1 MPEAPRRAEFIPV
14 GMYPYLHQ
22 LLEAQHWLRGEPG
35 VMVNTRNGI
44 PSKQRRRII
53 VQKDQRC
60 AHCHTMDNLTVDHK
74 LARALGGTNARGNLQ
89 VLCKPCNWQKAAE
102 EAHLLS
108 LLKTVAGRAE
118 LLRQW
123 AELRAEQTARSQVKQ
138 AQRLAQRLEALRL
151 IEANRQAGMYQPTP
165 PSGSETSGLPAP

>member
-1 MPEAPRRAEFIPV
+1 
-14 GMYPYLHQ
+14 MYRYLHQ
-22 LLEAQHWLRGEPG
+22 LLEAQNWLRGEPG
-35 VMVNTRNGI
+35 VIVNTRNGI
-44 PSKQRRRII
+44 PSTQRRQII
-53 VQKDQRC
+53 VQKGQRC

-102 EAHLLS
+102 EAQLLA
-108 LLKTVAGRAE
+108 LLNTAAGRAE

-138 AQRLAQRLEALRL
+138 AQRLAQRQEALRL
-151 IEANRQAGMYQPTP
+151 IEANRQAGKYEPLP
-165 PSGSETSGLPAP
+165 PLGPEIS